1 MGFWPPPV
9 VVSESG
15 GRPPPTA
22 LANALGNLHVADS
35 TEPRPV
41 VEAQPDRIGAAMSS
55 FARLREPALDG
66 ASTPDRTAY

>member
-9 VVSESG
+9 VASDAGSK
-15 GRPPPTA
+15 PPPTA
-22 LANALGNLHVADS
+22 LANALGNLHVVDS

-55 FARLREPALDG
+55 FARLRDTTLDG
-66 ASTPDRTAY
+66 AGTSDRTSY